1 MQIGYIGL
9 CCNRSGFN
17 LLLPFGY
24 MTSETDQ
31 LANDFEE
38 VNTRLAQY
46 PQIHLAETEGD
57 PPATYEV
64 KYRLN
69 GLARQEDGSIG
80 QNKRHRLRINL
91 PFGYPHFPPTVK
103 PLTPLF
109 HPDIDPDAVRI
120 ALHWQKNPSLAAL
133 IIHIGEII
141 CGQTF
146 NLEEPFNQEAA
157 DWYSDNASDFPLDEV
172 RQGEPEDEDSEE
184 AVDVD
189 PRLSLEIDSSEE
201 GLDEKIEEIRH
212 HIERNE
218 VVTADKLLTALSSS
232 SPQAKQLE
240 KIVASTLAKR
250 DSLFQKLEILENED
264 RFADAYNIFKK
275 IQKIAV
281 DTPALSDV
289 GQRLQ
294 QSQAM
299 LDAFSQPDATA
310 SIEEPPAAEK
320 EKKKATKAPDKKK
333 IKEKPARAKEVIRRS
348 IELPIKKILAG
359 VILLGTVGG
368 CTMLYSNSMDK
379 LLKIEQDWIEVKYK
393 RNIKTEHFKEKR
405 IEAEKLLVSLKSIYV
420 PGIGK
425 EELATEIH
433 NYLNSPD
440 FKKGEAGDVEYKGI
454 ALPPLVIRLLEPV
467 DKKIDK
473 ANFAAQKK
481 AFAKAL
487 TLYQQVFVAAKAT
500 KPDALA
506 PHSAIANAELDK
518 RIRAIQEKMIA
529 IQKHASKEELLAQQ
543 GQVEGQYQQAKNFFQ
558 KLKNRDVNPTDPQ
571 DGIDIRNQW
580 SECISRLE
588 HVEELL
594 KRFPA
599 INSRERRHELQS
611 LLAYARLY
619 EELEIARQAYQKGNF
634 SLAIK
639 EYEKALGLL
648 KQSRSLLGAIY
659 KDATVKVG
667 QTILVLN
674 VSLELR
680 EAVEA
685 ENNNNLR
692 QSLRHYKNI
701 LRILRSSAVGIDDS
715 LKQLKQYVRSK
726 VDKQSLRA
734 AKSSNQEWWKKNYQR
749 IFKKEFPSTRIS
761 LLSKPRIYFI
771 KVQNGRL
778 LYTIRCSEKGITLEL
793 NYQYNMATGKWS
805 PYYGK
810 L

>member
-1 MQIGYIGL
+1 
-9 CCNRSGFN
+9 
-17 LLLPFGY
+17 

-38 VNTRLAQY
+38 VNTRLAEY

-64 KYRLN
+64 EYRLN

-120 ALHWQKNPSLAAL
+120 ALYWQKNPSLAAL

-157 DWYSDNASDFPLDEV
+157 DWYSDNAADFPLDEV
-172 RQGEPEDEDSEE
+172 RQGEPEDEDFEE
-184 AVDVD
+184 AVD
-189 PRLSLEIDSSEE
+189 PGLSLEIDSSEE
-201 GLDEKIEEIRH
+201 GLDEKIEEIKH
-212 HIERNE
+212 HIDRNE
-218 VVTADKLLTALSSS
+218 IVTADKLLAALSSS

-250 DSLFQKLEILENED
+250 DALFQKLEVLENED

-299 LDAFSQPDATA
+299 LDAFSQPEPTA
-310 SIEEPPAAEK
+310 GIEEPPAADK
-320 EKKKATKAPDKKK
+320 EKKKKKAAKKAPVKQKA
-333 IKEKPARAKEVIRRS
+333 KPARAKEAIRRS

-359 VILLGTVGG
+359 ILLLATVGG
-368 CTMLYSNSMDK
+368 CTMLYSNSMEK
-379 LLKIEQDWIEVKYK
+379 LLKIEQDWIEIKYK
-393 RNIKTEHFKEKR
+393 RTTTTEHFKEKR
-405 IEAEKLLVSLKSIYV
+405 IEAEKLLSRLKSIYV

-425 EELATEIH
+425 KELKTEIE
-433 NYLNSPD
+433 NYLNSPE

-454 ALPPLVIRLLEPV
+454 ALPPLVIRLLEPL
-467 DKKIDK
+467 DKKINRAD
-473 ANFAAQKK
+473 AIAQKG
-481 AFAKAL
+481 AFTKAL
-487 TLYQQVFVAAKAT
+487 TLYQQIFVAAKNA

-518 RIRAIQEKMIA
+518 RIKAVQEKMLDI
-529 IQKHASKEELLAQQ
+529 KEQADQEEQRAKYK
-543 GQVEGQYQQAKNFFQ
+543 QVEEQYQQAKNFFQ
-558 KLKNRDVNPTDPQ
+558 ELKNRDVHPTDPQ
-571 DGIDIRNQW
+571 DGTDIRNQW
-580 SECISRLE
+580 RECISRLE
-588 HVEELL
+588 HVEDLL
-594 KRFPA
+594 NKTPA
-599 INSRERRHELQS
+599 INSRERQHEVQS
-611 LLAYARLY
+611 LLAYAHLY
-619 EELEIARQAYQKGNF
+619 EELEIARQAYQQGNF

-648 KQSRSLLGAIY
+648 KQNRSLLDAIY

-701 LRILRSSAVGIDDS
+701 LRILRTSAVGIDDS
-715 LKQLKQYVRSK
+715 LKQLRQYIRSK
-726 VDKQSLRA
+726 VDEQSLQA

-749 IFKKEFPSTRIS
+749 IFKKEFPSTRVS

>member
-1 MQIGYIGL
+1 
-9 CCNRSGFN
+9 
-17 LLLPFGY
+17 

-38 VNTRLAQY
+38 VNTRLAEY

-57 PPATYEV
+57 PPTTYEV
-64 KYRLN
+64 EYRLN

-120 ALHWQKNPSLAAL
+120 ALYWQKNPSLAAL

-157 DWYSDNASDFPLDEV
+157 DWYSDNAADFPLDEV
-172 RQGEPEDEDSEE
+172 RQGESE
-184 AVDVD
+184 AVDLG
-189 PRLSLEIDSSEE
+189 LSLEIDSSEE
-201 GLDEKIEEIRH
+201 SLDEKIEEIKH
-212 HIERNE
+212 HIDRNE
-218 VVTADKLLTALSSS
+218 VVTADKLLAALSSS

-250 DSLFQKLEILENED
+250 DALFQKLEVLENED

-299 LDAFSQPDATA
+299 LDAFSQPEPTA
-310 SIEEPPAAEK
+310 GIEKPPAADK
-320 EKKKATKAPDKKK
+320 EKKKKKAAKKAPVKQKA
-333 IKEKPARAKEVIRRS
+333 KPARAKEAIRRS

-359 VILLGTVGG
+359 ILLLATVGG
-368 CTMLYSNSMDK
+368 CTMLYSNSMEK
-379 LLKIEQDWIEVKYK
+379 LLKIEQDWIEIKYK
-393 RNIKTEHFKEKR
+393 RTTKTEHFKEKR
-405 IEAEKLLVSLKSIYV
+405 IEAEKLLSRLKSIYV

-425 EELATEIH
+425 KELKTEIE
-433 NYLNSPD
+433 NYLNSEE
-440 FKKGEAGDVEYKGI
+440 FKKGEAGDEEYKGML
-454 ALPPLVIRLLEPV
+454 LPAPVIRILGP
-467 DKKIDK
+467 IDK
-473 ANFAAQKK
+473 EIDLADFAVQEGD
-481 AFAKAL
+481 FAKAL
-487 TLYQQVFVAAKAT
+487 NLYQQIFVKAKNA
-500 KPDALA
+500 KLDVLA

-518 RIRAIQEKMIA
+518 RIKAIQEEMIA
-529 IQKHASKEELLAQQ
+529 IQDQAEDQADQEEQRKKYKD
-543 GQVEGQYQQAKNFFQ
+543 VEEEYQKAKNFFQ
-558 KLKNRDVNPTDPQ
+558 ELKNRDVHPTDPQ
-571 DGIDIRNQW
+571 DGTDIRNQW
-580 SECISRLE
+580 KECISRLE
-588 HVEELL
+588 HIKDLL
-594 KRFPA
+594 NKTPA
-599 INSRERRHELQS
+599 INSRERQHEVQS
-611 LLAYARLY
+611 LLAYAHLY
-619 EELEIARQAYQKGNF
+619 EELEIARQAYQQGNF

-648 KQSRSLLGAIY
+648 KQNRSLLNTIY

-701 LRILRSSAVGIDDS
+701 LRILRTSAVGIDDS
-715 LKQLKQYVRSK
+715 LKQLRQYIRSK
-726 VDKQSLRA
+726 VDEQSLQA

-749 IFKKEFPSTRIS
+749 IFKKEFPSTRVS

>member
-1 MQIGYIGL
+1 
-9 CCNRSGFN
+9 
-17 LLLPFGY
+17 

-64 KYRLN
+64 EYRLN

-80 QNKRHRLRINL
+80 QNDRHRLRINL

-120 ALHWQKNPSLAAL
+120 SLYWKKNPSLASL
-133 IIHIGEII
+133 IVHIGEII

-157 DWYSDNASDFPLDEV
+157 DWYSDHPSDFPLDEV
-172 RQGEPEDEDSEE
+172 RQGEPEDEESGAEDLG
-184 AVDVD
+184 
-189 PRLSLEIDSSEE
+189 LSLEIDSSEE
-201 GLDEKIEEIRH
+201 GLDEKIEEIKH
-212 HIERNE
+212 HIDRNE
-218 VVTADKLLTALSSS
+218 VVTADKLLSALSSS
-232 SPQAKQLE
+232 SPQAKQLK
-240 KIVASTLAKR
+240 KIVSSTLAKR
-250 DSLFQKLEILENED
+250 DSLFQKLEVLENED

-275 IQKIAV
+275 IQKIVV

-299 LDAFSQPDATA
+299 LDAFSQPEPTA
-310 SIEEPPAAEK
+310 STEEPPAADK
-320 EKKKATKAPDKKK
+320 EKKKKKAAKAPDK
-333 IKEKPARAKEVIRRS
+333 IQEKEKPARAKEAIRRS

-359 VILLGTVGG
+359 IILLATVGG
-368 CTMLYSNSMDK
+368 CTILYSNSMDK
-379 LLKIEQDWIEVKYK
+379 LLKIEKNWVEIKYK
-393 RNIKTEHFKEKR
+393 RGTKTEHFKDKR
-405 IEAEKLLVSLKSIYV
+405 IEAEKLLVSLKSVYV

-425 EELATEIH
+425 EELATEIK
-433 NYLNSPD
+433 NYLNSPE
-440 FKKGEAGDVEYKGI
+440 FIKGEAGDVEYKGI
-454 ALPPLVIRLLEPV
+454 ALPPLVIRLLEPI
-467 DKKIDK
+467 DKKINIADSI
-473 ANFAAQKK
+473 AQRG

-487 TLYQQVFVAAKAT
+487 TLYQQIFVAAKKA

-518 RIRAIQEKMIA
+518 RIKAVQEKMID
-529 IQKHASKEELLAQQ
+529 IKEQASYEEQLAKYK
-543 GQVEGQYQQAKNFFQ
+543 QVEGQYQEAKIFFQ
-558 KLKNRDVNPTDPQ
+558 ELKNRVVDPTDPQ

-580 SECISRLE
+580 RECTYRLQHISA
-588 HVEELL
+588 LL
-594 KRFPA
+594 DKTPA
-599 INSRERRHELQS
+599 INSRERQQELRS
-611 LLAYARLY
+611 LLAYAGLY
-619 EELEIARQAYQKGNF
+619 EELEIARQAYQKGDF

-639 EYEKALGLL
+639 EYEKALDLL
-648 KQSRSLLGAIY
+648 KQNRSLLGAIY
-659 KDATVKVG
+659 KDATLKVG
-667 QTILVLN
+667 RTILVLS

-692 QSLRHYKNI
+692 QSLKHYKEI
-701 LRILRSSAVGIDDS
+701 LRILRTSAVGIDDS
-715 LKQLKQYVRSK
+715 LKQLKRYIRSK
-726 VDKQSLRA
+726 VDEQSLRA
-734 AKSSNQEWWKKNYQR
+734 AKSSNQEWWKKNYQK
-749 IFKKEFPSTRIS
+749 IFKKEFPSTRVS

-771 KVQNGRL
+771 KVHNGRL

-793 NYQYNMATGKWS
+793 NYQYNMAT
-805 PYYGK
+805 
-810 L
+810 